1 VSTVSDLKS
10 QRRTLSGRIS
20 EISISVTDED
30 QKGLLLHELNEQMA
44 KIEAEIEDI
53 EAEEEAAKEAKK
65 QAKKNKKK

>member
-1 VSTVSDLKS
+1 MSTVSDLKS